1 MNRSECF
8 WRHHRGL
15 HALVA
20 TAGLLLVSAGF
31 GSVSPIGPVHAQEG
45 GNEQETRQVQALR
58 ERVFQ
63 GLASA
68 QEKLEADDYAGAR
81 RDIDQLRNIADLN
94 SYERGQVL
102 YFTGLIDYQQ
112 ENLDAALR
120 SFEQVVA
127 LPDLPTGFMNDTLWT
142 LVQLAMA
149 TEQYRKAIQYGNR
162 WLSTAEN
169 PGGDPF
175 YLLAV
180 AHYQI
185 EEYRQSVDYLN
196 RAIEIAERDRGARE
210 EWFALLRA
218 GYFQLEDTRRL
229 REVLEILVSRWPK
242 KEYWT
247 HLSAVYGELNME
259 RKQVAVLETV
269 YESGL
274 MDRENEIV
282 QLAQLY
288 MQNGGPYK
296 GARIVEKGMEE
307 GVIEANERNYRLL
320 SQAWMMA
327 QDDRRAVPPLVEA
340 ARRSNDGQLY
350 LQLAQSYLNL
360 DNYQQCVEAARSG
373 LSRGGLRRPDTA
385 NVVLGM
391 CLFEMQQY
399 EPAKE
404 AFRAAR
410 ADDRSRRTANQWL
423 EFIDKEVAR
432 KRDLDRQMARG

>member
-1 MNRSECF
+1 MHCSARYWRRNRIA
-8 WRHHRGL
+8 
-15 HALVA
+15 HAVVTTTLV
-20 TAGLLLVSAGF
+20 LLLAAGP
-31 GSVSPIGPVHAQEG
+31 GPLAPIASVYAQE
-45 GNEQETRQVQALR
+45 EQETRQVQALR

-81 RDIDQLRNIADLN
+81 RDIDQIRNIADLN

-112 ENLDAALR
+112 ENLTAAVR

-127 LPDLPTGFMNDTLWT
+127 LPDLPAGFMNDTLWT

-149 TEQYRKAIQYGNR
+149 TEQYRKAIEYGNR
-162 WLSTAEN
+162 WLSTAQN

-180 AHYQI
+180 AHYQL
-185 EEYRQSVDYLN
+185 EEYRQSVEFLN

-210 EWFALLRA
+210 EWYALLRA
-218 GYFQLEDTRRL
+218 GYFQLENTQRL
-229 REVLEILVSRWPK
+229 REVLELLVTRWPK

-259 RKQVAVLETV
+259 RKQVAVLETI
-269 YESGL
+269 YDSGL

-296 GARIVEKGMEE
+296 GASIVEKGMEE
-307 GVIEANERNYRLL
+307 GVIERNERNYRLL

-327 QDDRRAVPPLVEA
+327 EDDRRAVPPLVEA

-360 DNYQQCVEAARSG
+360 DQFQQCVEAARSG

-410 ADDRSRRTANQWL
+410 NDDRSRRTANQWID
-423 EFIDKEVAR
+423 FIDKEVAR
-432 KRDLDRQMARG
+432 KRDLDRQMQRG